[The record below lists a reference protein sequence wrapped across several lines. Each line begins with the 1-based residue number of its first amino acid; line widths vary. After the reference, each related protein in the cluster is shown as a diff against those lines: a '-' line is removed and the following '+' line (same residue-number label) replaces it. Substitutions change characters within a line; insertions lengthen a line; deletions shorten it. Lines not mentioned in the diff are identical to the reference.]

1 MVSRQSKVIL
11 SCLLSLIWVLLAT
24 SCDIA
29 AVPQDYYAKLTSPY
43 PIENKYMHAGPYET
57 GYTELPSKR
66 SDIVKYE
73 IWYPSSLTLQSGIR
87 YPLVVMANGTGVQ
100 AHRYSDVMK
109 HLASWGFIIVGNED
123 KNSWSGGST
132 IRSLLYMLQLN
143 GQSSSI
149 FYHKINA
156 AKVGVAGH
164 SQGGVGAINAAT
176 RYKSSSDFQAIYTAS
191 CTSRVLAD
199 SLKWHY
205 DVDRVRIPYLA
216 VAGDGALD
224 SRLIA
229 PLASLRENL
238 GLLSDRTPAA
248 IARRKGVDH
257 GSMLYEGDG
266 YMTAWFMYWLQ
277 GDTAAGKAFIGSQA
291 ELLTNNRWQDVSL
304 RHLNQIK

>member
-1 MVSRQSKVIL
+1 MVSRQPKVIH
-11 SCLLSLIWVLLAT
+11 CGLLSLVWALLAI
-24 SCDIA
+24 SCDFV
-29 AVPQDYYAKLTSPY
+29 AVPHNYYTKSASPY
-43 PIENKYMHAGPYET
+43 PVERKYMHLGPHKI
-57 GYTELPSKR
+57 GYTEFTSKR

-73 IWYPSSLTLQSGIR
+73 IWYPISLTKQSTTKC
-87 YPLVVMANGTGVQ
+87 PLVVMANGTGIQ

-109 HLASWGFIIVGNED
+109 HLASWGFIVIGNED

-132 IRSLLYMLQLN
+132 IRSLLYMFQLN
-143 GQSSSI
+143 GLSSSM
-149 FYHKINA
+149 FYHKIDTT
-156 AKVGVAGH
+156 KVGVAGH

-176 RYKSSSDFQAIYTAS
+176 RYKASSDIQAIYTAS
-191 CTSRVLAD
+191 CTSRALAD

-205 DVDRVRIPYLA
+205 DVDRVQIPYLA
-216 VAGDGALD
+216 VASDGVLD
-224 SRLIA
+224 SRIIA
-229 PLASLRENL
+229 TLASLKENL
-238 GLLSDRTPAA
+238 SLLHGRTPAA